1 MTTQSPSPDALLPSM
16 SELVKRLTDS
26 EDATFT
32 AWRNAQ
38 QDHFWARFDL
48 SALRIGYELGR
59 ATPAPSADR
68 AKPVEQ
74 PTTARE
80 GCELIAQERRRQI
93 EQEDWTPKH
102 DDTHDEAELAK
113 AAAHYVLFASKQ
125 KSQRER
131 ERGILGSGALGWPW
145 DREWWKP
152 SLGNSDADRIRELVK
167 AGALIAA
174 EIDRLNRKT
183 PT

>member
-1 MTTQSPSPDALLPSM
+1 MTTQSPSPDALLPTREQIIA
-16 SELVKRLTDS
+16 ELMKAIQRLLDS
-26 EDATFT
+26 ADSVANDFNT
-32 AWRNAQ
+32 AEMDDHIIYVTHCLQQLRN
-38 QDHFWARFDL
+38 
-48 SALRIGYELGR
+48 
-59 ATPAPSADR
+59 TPAPSA
-68 AKPVEQ
+68 EQ

-93 EQEDWTPKH
+93 EQEGWTPKH

-152 SLGNSDADRIRELVK
+152 SLGNSDTDRIRELVK